1 MKLLMLLSV
10 CLLTFLPACST
21 PSSEAVKHPQAASA
35 PAPVSIE
42 TTTVETREL
51 HRSVEAVGTLDP
63 NEEVTVSNQVEGTV
77 EQLFVDLGDAIQKG
91 QVIAQLDTRELE
103 LNVHQQEAA
112 LQQEL
117 ARVGLTD
124 PGASFDEATTSQ
136 VRQAEAAFA
145 DARIRLDRTKK
156 LAESGVIAQQQ
167 LDAQQ
172 AQYDGAEAAL
182 RSSRETVQNIRASIA
197 ARRAALALA
206 QKKLA
211 DAKITAPLAGF
222 IKDRPAAAGQFLKA
236 NSPVVTIVQNSP
248 LKLHAEVPE
257 TAVASLRVGRPV
269 EFRVDAF
276 SERTFEGKITRLS
289 PSVDQQSRTL
299 KLEAVVN
306 NSDGLLK
313 PGFFARVTIQTDR
326 KDKAVVVPAESLLS
340 VSGIEKVFVIQ
351 NGKVSERIVQSGA
364 RSADVVEII
373 DGLTEGERIA
383 KSNLG
388 SLQQGREV
396 AVR

>member
-1 MKLLMLLSV
+1 MKTFVLLLL
-10 CLLTFLPACST
+10 CLLTLLPACST
-21 PSSEAVKHPQAASA
+21 DGSDAAKHPQAASP
-35 PAPVSIE
+35 PAPLSIDASS
-42 TTTVETREL
+42 VESREL
-51 HRSVEAVGTLDP
+51 QRHVEAVGTLDP

-77 EQLFVDLGDAIQKG
+77 EQLFVDLGDAVRDG

-112 LQQEL
+112 LQQEM

-124 PGASFDEATTSQ
+124 AGAAFDEATTSQ

-145 DARIRLDRTKK
+145 DARIRLERTKK

-172 AQYDGAEAAL
+172 AQYDGAEAGV
-182 RSSRETVQNIRASIA
+182 RSSRETVRNIRATIA

-257 TAVASLRVGRPV
+257 SAVASLRVGRPV
-269 EFRVDAF
+269 EFHVDAF
-276 SERTFEGKITRLS
+276 PERMFEGKITRLS

-306 NSDGLLK
+306 NADGVLK

-326 KDKAVVVPAESLLS
+326 KDKALVVPTESLLN
-340 VSGIEKVFVIQ
+340 VSGIEKVFVIE
-351 NGKVSERIVQSGA
+351 NGKVAERVVRSGA
-364 RSADVVEII
+364 RSGNDVEII
-373 DGLTEGERIA
+373 DGLHEGERIA
-383 KSNLG
+383 KSNLS

-396 AVR
+396 SVQ

>member
-1 MKLLMLLSV
+1 MKVFLSV
-10 CLLTFLPACST
+10 FIAVLAFVPACST
-21 PSSEAVKHPQAASA
+21 SKSEDAHKAEAATA
-35 PAPVSIE
+35 PAPV
-42 TTTVETREL
+42 TTDVVKVEAREL
-51 HRSVEAVGTLDP
+51 QRSVEAVGTLDP
-63 NEEVTVSNQVEGTV
+63 NEEVAVSNQVEGTV
-77 EQLFVDLGDAIQKG
+77 EQLFVDLGDAVHAG

-117 ARVGLTD
+117 ARVGLTE
-124 PGASFDEATTSQ
+124 PGGAFDEAATSQ

-145 DARIRLDRTKK
+145 DAKIRLERTKK

-172 AQYDGAEAAL
+172 ALFDGAEAGV
-182 RSSRETVQNIRASIA
+182 RSSRETVRNIRASIA
-197 ARRAALALA
+197 ARKAALALA

-211 DAKITAPLAGF
+211 DAKITSPLAGF

-248 LKLHAEVPE
+248 LRLHAEVPE
-257 TAVASLRVGRPV
+257 SAVASLRVGRPV
-269 EFRVDAF
+269 QFRVDAF
-276 SERTFEGKITRLS
+276 LGRTFEGKITRLS

-306 NSDGLLK
+306 NADGLLK
-313 PGFFARVTIQTDR
+313 PGFFARVTIETDR
-326 KDKAVVVPAESLLS
+326 KDQALVVPAESLLN
-340 VSGIEKVFVIQ
+340 VSGIEKVFVIE
-351 NGKVSERIVQSGA
+351 NGKVAERVVRSGVRLA
-364 RSADVVEII
+364 NVVEIV
-373 DGLTEGERIA
+373 DGVTEGERIA

-388 SLQQGREV
+388 NLQQGREV
-396 AVR
+396 SIR